1 MSASERRETV
11 IRAAVAEFAEGGLHG
26 TSTEAIA
33 RRVGVSQPYLFRLF
47 PSKKA
52 IFLAAVERCFD
63 RVEEAFRQAADG
75 KGGEDALRAMG
86 QAYNALLDDRQ
97 LLTLQLQG
105 WAAACQ
111 DGEIQQAS
119 RDRFRRLAGLAEEL
133 TGADSAD
140 LMQFMATGML
150 LSVVAALDLPRAKQ
164 PFAQQFAELLTGRRN
179 ATEPVAEPVAEP
191 VPAP

>member
-1 MSASERRETV
+1 MSASQRREAV

-63 RVEEAFRQAADG
+63 RVQEAFRQAADG

-119 RDRFRRLAGLAEEL
+119 RDRFRRLVSLAEEL
-133 TGADSAD
+133 TGADPAD

-150 LSVVAALDLPRAKQ
+150 LSVVAALDLPRAKE
-164 PFAQQFAELLTGRRN
+164 QFAELLTGRPN
-179 ATEPVAEPVAEP
+179 APE
-191 VPAP
+191 PAPEPTAAP

>member
-1 MSASERRETV
+1 MAVRMSASQRRETV

-63 RVEEAFRQAADG
+63 RVEEAFRRAAEG
-75 KGGEDALRAMG
+75 EAGEDALHAMG
-86 QAYNALLDDRQ
+86 LAYNALLDDRQ
-97 LLTLQLQG
+97 LLTLQLHG

-111 DGEIQQAS
+111 DTEIRQTS
-119 RDRFRRLAGLAEEL
+119 RDRCRR
-133 TGADSAD
+133 
-140 LMQFMATGML
+140 
-150 LSVVAALDLPRAKQ
+150 
-164 PFAQQFAELLTGRRN
+164 
-179 ATEPVAEPVAEP
+179 
-191 VPAP
+191 

>member
-1 MSASERRETV
+1 MVVRMSASERREAV
-11 IRAAVAEFAEGGLHG
+11 IRAAVAEFAAGGLHG

-47 PSKKA
+47 RSKKA

-75 KGGEDALRAMG
+75 KVGEDALHAMG
-86 QAYNALLDDRQ
+86 LAYKALLDDRQ

-111 DGEIQQAS
+111 DAEIQQLS
-119 RDRFRRLAGLAEEL
+119 RGRFHRLVGLVEQL
-133 TGADSAD
+133 TGAPGSD
-140 LMQFMATGML
+140 LMRFMATGML
-150 LSVVAALDLPRAKQ
+150 LSVAAALDLPRAQ
-164 PFAQQFAELLTGRRN
+164 EQFAELLTPQPRASPA
-179 ATEPVAEPVAEP
+179 ATP
-191 VPAP
+191 